1 MENLNFYNLKDDTV
15 LEDKEIIENLVAPFQ
30 KKIDSKHLYDET
42 GSKLFEKITK
52 LDDYYPTRSEL
63 EILDKKKYFRENLP
77 ERASVIEFGS
87 GSNKKVKK
95 LLEALNNPK
104 EYIPIDISYE
114 FLKANAKDFAK
125 NFPKI
130 SVKAICA
137 DFNQT
142 KRLQEIVKHKSKNL
156 GFFPGSTIGNFI
168 PTEAQKLLKKFAKI
182 LGKDNY
188 LVIGVDI
195 RKNKKLM
202 EKAYNDSKGLTAEF
216 NKNILKGIN
225 KRTGAKFKTEY
236 FEHFAYFNDKK
247 KRIEMHLVSK
257 KDQSVSISNKTIKF
271 DKGETIHTENSY
283 KYSINEFKELSI
295 SSGYKVIN
303 FITDKNR
310 YFSVFFLK
318 VTQD

>member
-1 MENLNFYNLKDDTV
+1 MENLNFYNLKEDAV
-15 LEDKEIIENLVAPFQ
+15 LEDKEIIENLIVPFQ

-42 GSKLFEKITK
+42 GSKLFEKITN

-63 EILDKKKYFRENLP
+63 EILDKKKYFRKNLP

-114 FLKANAKDFAK
+114 FLKANAQDFAK

-142 KRLQEIVKHKSKNL
+142 KRLQAIVKHKSKNL

-168 PTEAQKLLKKFAKI
+168 PSEAQKLLKKFAKI

-257 KDQSVSISNKTIKF
+257 KDQIVNISNKTIKF

-283 KYSINEFKELSI
+283 KYSIDEFKELSTL
-295 SSGYKVIN
+295 SGYKVIN
-303 FITDKNR
+303 FVTDKNR

>member
-1 MENLNFYNLKDDTV
+1 MENLNFYNLKEDAV

-42 GSKLFEKITK
+42 GSKLFEKITN

-168 PTEAQKLLKKFAKI
+168 PTDAQKLLKKFAKI

-257 KDQSVSISNKTIKF
+257 KNQSVNISNKTIKF

>member
-1 MENLNFYNLKDDTV
+1 
-15 LEDKEIIENLVAPFQ
+15 
-30 KKIDSKHLYDET
+30 
-42 GSKLFEKITK
+42 
-52 LDDYYPTRSEL
+52 
-63 EILDKKKYFRENLP
+63 
-77 ERASVIEFGS
+77 
-87 GSNKKVKK
+87 
-95 LLEALNNPK
+95 
-104 EYIPIDISYE
+104 
-114 FLKANAKDFAK
+114 
-125 NFPKI
+125 
-130 SVKAICA
+130 
-137 DFNQT
+137 
-142 KRLQEIVKHKSKNL
+142 
-156 GFFPGSTIGNFI
+156 
-168 PTEAQKLLKKFAKI
+168 
-182 LGKDNY
+182 
-188 LVIGVDI
+188 
-195 RKNKKLM
+195 M

-257 KDQSVSISNKTIKF
+257 KNQSVNISNKTIKF

>member
-63 EILDKKKYFRENLP
+63 EILDKKKYFQENHP
-77 ERASVIEFGS
+77 EHASVIEFGS

-168 PTEAQKLLKKFAKI
+168 PTDAQKLLKKFAKI

-257 KDQSVSISNKTIKF
+257 KNQSVNISNKTIKF

>member
-1 MENLNFYNLKDDTV
+1 MAIYWSENSFGYLKIMENLNFYNLKDDTV

-247 KRIEMHLVSK
+247 K
-257 KDQSVSISNKTIKF
+257 
-271 DKGETIHTENSY
+271 
-283 KYSINEFKELSI
+283 ELRCI
-295 SSGYKVIN
+295 
-303 FITDKNR
+303 
-310 YFSVFFLK
+310 
-318 VTQD
+318 

>member
-257 KDQSVSISNKTIKF
+257 KDQIVNISNKTIKL

-283 KYSINEFKELSI
+283 KYSIDEFKELSI

-310 YFSVFFLK
+310 YFSVFS
-318 VTQD
+318 